1 MLTSNLKYNWNIA
14 DLKAIYNLPFPE
26 LIFQAQTIH
35 RENFDPNEVQRS
47 TLLSIKTGGC
57 TENCKYCPQ
66 SAHYETSVKAKGLL
80 DTDEILAAARKAK
93 EDGSTRFCMG
103 AAWREVREG
112 KHFEQ
117 ILGVVKE
124 VSSSGLEVCCTLGM
138 LTSEQAERL
147 KDAGCH
153 AYNHNLDT
161 SPEFYKEIITTRT
174 YEDRLNTLKNVRSAG
189 MTVCCGGILGMGE
202 ALDDRL
208 GLLRELAN
216 QNPHP
221 ESVPINLLVKVEGTP
236 LEKEGDVD
244 PIDFVRTVATARIIM
259 PKSYVRLSAGRLSM
273 TEELQALCFVSG
285 ANSIF
290 AGEKLLTTPNPDV
303 EEDVSLLKKLGM
315 KFKTLEDSETG
326 SCSVKA
332 GCNDQADLTVN

>member
-1 MLTSNLKYNWNIA
+1 MIADNLKYNWS
-14 DLKAIYNLPFPE
+14 LKELQQIYNQPFPD

-35 RENFDPNEVQRS
+35 RANFLPTEIQRS

-66 SAHYETSVKAKGLL
+66 SAHYETNVKAKGLL
-80 DTDEILAAARKAK
+80 DTEEILVAAKKAK
-93 EDGSTRFCMG
+93 ADGSSRFCMG
-103 AAWREVREG
+103 AAWREVKDG
-112 KHFEQ
+112 KQFDQ
-117 ILGVVKE
+117 ILDVVRE
-124 VSSSGLEVCCTLGM
+124 VSNSGLEVCCTLGM
-138 LTSEQAERL
+138 LTKEQAEKL

-161 SPEFYKEIITTRT
+161 SPEFYKEIISTRT
-174 YEDRLNTLKNVRSAG
+174 YDDRLNTLKNVRASG

-202 ALDDRL
+202 SLDDRL
-208 GLLRELAN
+208 GLLKELAT

-244 PIDFVRTVATARIIM
+244 PLDFVRTVATARIIM
-259 PKSYVRLSAGRLSM
+259 PTSYVRLSAGRLSM
-273 TEELQALCFVSG
+273 TEELQALCFVAG

-290 AGEKLLTTPNPDV
+290 AGEKLLTTPNPEV
-303 EEDVSLLKKLGM
+303 EEDTRLIKKLGM
-315 KFKTLEDSETG
+315 SFKKLEIENECGVSTQ
-326 SCSVKA
+326 SCEVVESRA
-332 GCNDQADLTVN
+332 SI